1 MAPELIT
8 GESGFTKVTD
18 FWSLGVLI
26 FEMSCGWSPFYSED
40 VDQMYKNISSA
51 TIRFPRDILSSDGRS
66 FIKGLL
72 NRNPKTRLGASF
84 SILELKLHPFFSDID
99 WEAVA
104 TKSIIPPFI
113 THVPFVKTRASKHKS
128 QEGMSTLASRLGQT
142 TPFTLGMEAHFK
154 GFTFID
160 ESSVSEHYSRR
171 WNDDDGSD
179 DLVSN

>member
-1 MAPELIT
+1 
-8 GESGFTKVTD
+8 
-18 FWSLGVLI
+18 
-26 FEMSCGWSPFYSED
+26 MSCGWSPFYSED

-51 TIRFPRDILSSDGRS
+51 TIRFPRDSLSSDGRS

-84 SILELKLHPFFSDID
+84 GILELKIHAFFSDID
-99 WEAVA
+99 WEALAV
-104 TKSIIPPFI
+104 KSVIPPFMP
-113 THVPFVKTRASKHKS
+113 HVPFGKARASEDES
-128 QEGMSTLASRLGQT
+128 QEDMSTLASRLGQT